1 MRRESSD
8 ASGRGPFGA
17 SRCGVDILWKAE
29 PAVVQGRAA
38 SGFDQALKRCSVE
51 ATGQFNPLTVQ
62 RFNVISTSDLPAINA
77 SFNLLSTIF
86 ISMGWYFIRHGAWR
100 RHMLCMITAVVSS
113 TCFLVG
119 YIIYH
124 ARVGEKSSGYTG
136 WIAAVYFPILASH
149 VLLAFVTLPLVIL
162 TLVQVF
168 RRRWDRHKRIAR
180 WTIPIWLY
188 VSVTGVFV
196 YLMLYKWFPPGT

>member
-1 MRRESSD
+1 
-8 ASGRGPFGA
+8 
-17 SRCGVDILWKAE
+17 
-29 PAVVQGRAA
+29 
-38 SGFDQALKRCSVE
+38 
-51 ATGQFNPLTVQ
+51 
-62 RFNVISTSDLPAINA
+62 VISTSDLPALNA
-77 SFNLLSTIF
+77 SFNLVSTIF

-100 RHMLCMITAVVSS
+100 RHMACMITAVISS

-119 YIIYH
+119 YIAYH
-124 ARVGEKSSGYTG
+124 AQVGEKSSGYTG

-149 VLLAFVTLPLVIL
+149 VLLAFVTLPLVII

-196 YLMLYKWFPPGT
+196 YLMLYKWFPPGSR